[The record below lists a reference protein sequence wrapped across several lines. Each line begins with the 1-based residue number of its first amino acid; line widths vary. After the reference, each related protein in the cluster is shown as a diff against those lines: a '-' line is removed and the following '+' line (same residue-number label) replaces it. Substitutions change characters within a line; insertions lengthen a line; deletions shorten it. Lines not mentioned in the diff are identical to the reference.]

1 MGSTLGCTDHSN
13 IVCLRQRAT
22 ISSPL
27 RRPATSGAL
36 AAISVPFP
44 GSRPGWARTPPRA
57 PSPPPRSSTEH
68 PAHAELDLPAGKVI
82 GGCSE
87 LGARDVRDVLHVVAI
102 EEVEPLDEHGERI
115 AGADTDRLLEARVER
130 AVGLGAE
137 AIARR
142 GRVPLVDEAIAVEVL
157 QAARA
162 EGEPAAPGE
171 EAGGL
176 ESPG

>member
-22 ISSPL
+22 MSPPL
-27 RRPATSGAL
+27 RRPAISGAL

-44 GSRPGWARTPPRA
+44 GSSPGWARTRPL
-57 PSPPPRSSTEH
+57 SSTEH

-102 EEVEPLDEHGERI
+102 EEVEPLDE
-115 AGADTDRLLEARVER
+115 
-130 AVGLGAE
+130 
-137 AIARR
+137 
-142 GRVPLVDEAIAVEVL
+142 
-157 QAARA
+157 
-162 EGEPAAPGE
+162 
-171 EAGGL
+171 
-176 ESPG
+176 